1 MSRPRM
7 IRLEKSASGVRIRCA
22 ACPHW
27 NSFRLSMGAAHSS
40 ASTHEASVHPGEYRA
55 RNAAKMYAA
64 RHPEDCDTPK
74 QIRNV

>member
-7 IRLEKSASGVRIRCA
+7 IRIEKSPTGIRVTCV

-27 NSFRLSMGAAHSS
+27 NSFRFTMPEAHES
-40 ASTHEASVHPGEYRA
+40 AGSHERSCHPGDYRA

-64 RHPEDCDTPK
+64 RHAGPTA
-74 QIRNV
+74 NV